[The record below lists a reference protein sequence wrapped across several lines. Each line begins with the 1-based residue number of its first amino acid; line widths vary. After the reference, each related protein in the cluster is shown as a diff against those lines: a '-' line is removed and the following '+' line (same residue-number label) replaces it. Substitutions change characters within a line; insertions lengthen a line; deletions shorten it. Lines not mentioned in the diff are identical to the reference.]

1 MVYIL
6 VLLGGYCLWAVWS
19 LNDVVRKEV
28 PVGPSPLTHPDPN
41 HISSPLQAQ
50 YRGPGGGNVFCSL
63 ARTLRGG
70 IASAL
75 AGSPRSPIL
84 ADNKGECYGGHSPVG
99 SHRLCTAIPPSL
111 KASQRA

>member
-50 YRGPGGGNVFCSL
+50 YRGPGGGRRFLGANTAPL
-63 ARTLRGG
+63 GG
-70 IASAL
+70 GWI
-75 AGSPRSPIL
+75 R
-84 ADNKGECYGGHSPVG
+84 
-99 SHRLCTAIPPSL
+99 
-111 KASQRA
+111 